1 MSRDLRRRIRPW
13 LRASLQPATLLGVAL
28 LAVVWAGL
36 AVLLSVERGR
46 TLEAAEQ
53 ETGNIARLFEE
64 STVRM
69 IEGVDRALLILRRAY
84 EGDPAGFDLKS
95 WTEATGL
102 IGSATTQISMIGP
115 DGFMTASTIAYAG
128 PRLDLRDREHFL
140 VHRVARDDELFISKP
155 VLGRASGKWSIQLTR
170 RLRAADGGFG
180 GVIVASIDP
189 DFVARFYRSID
200 LGRQGSVNLR
210 GIDGVV
216 RASHGLAAPAIG
228 LRAMP
233 PVLRD
238 AIEKAPA
245 GHFRGGEAADGVD
258 RLVAFRVVEH
268 YPLIVTVGLG
278 EQDIFAAYARN
289 RNVYVGTGL
298 ALSVLVL
305 VVIGASIGHRVRID
319 AAGEALRT
327 SEATA
332 REKSHE
338 LQVTLD
344 HMSQGIVM
352 IDADRRIP
360 VVNRRAVELLGLPEE
375 FLYEP
380 PTFDEVLQFQW
391 ATGEF
396 GRDGEALD
404 PRTRAYL
411 NSGGLS
417 DELKVYERT
426 RPDGTIIE
434 VRSVPLLGGGV
445 VRTYTDVTERR
456 RAERDV
462 VRLAHHDPLTGVANR
477 LLLRERAEQALAGWR
492 RDGEGFAVLCID
504 LDRFKPVND
513 TLGHPTGDALLVE
526 VAGRLRDCVREVDTV
541 ARLGGDEFVVLQ
553 LGAVADE
560 DVTPLAKRILQ
571 AVSAPYQINGNH
583 VAVGASI
590 GVALAPR
597 DGDTAD
603 TLLGNADLALYR
615 VKADGRNGW
624 RFFAR
629 EMSADAQRR
638 GKLELELREA
648 MRRGEFELHYQPW
661 VELATGR
668 VGGCEALLRWR
679 SPRRGLVPPD
689 EFVPIAEEIGLIG
702 PLGEWVL
709 LQATADAARWPRGVK
724 VAVNLSAA
732 QFVSGQLLGNVMD
745 ALAASGLPP
754 ERLELEITESLL
766 MAEEASSLSVLHQLR
781 NHGVEI
787 ALDDFGTG
795 YSSLKYLRAFP
806 FDRLKIDKGF
816 VHDMATR
823 SDCAAIVAA
832 VAGLGRSLG
841 MAVTA
846 EGVETPEQ
854 RTLLRAA
861 GATHLQGYLVGR
873 PVTASEIARLWSHAA
888 TPARAPA

>member
-36 AVLLSVERGR
+36 AVLLAVERGK
-46 TLEAAEQ
+46 TLEAARQ
-53 ETGNIARLFEE
+53 ESGNIARLFEE

-95 WTEATGL
+95 WVEATGL

-189 DFVARFYRSID
+189 GFVARFYRSID

-228 LRAMP
+228 VRAMP

-245 GHFRGGEAADGVD
+245 GHFRGGEAADGID

-289 RNVYVGTGL
+289 RTVYVGTGL

-319 AAGEALRT
+319 AAAEALGA
-327 SEATA
+327 SEMTA

-360 VVNRRAVELLGLPEE
+360 VVNRRAIELLGLPEE
-375 FLYEP
+375 FLHDP
-380 PTFDEVLQFQW
+380 PTFDEVLQFQS

-396 GRDGEALD
+396 GHDGAALD

-411 NSGGLS
+411 KSGGLS

-434 VRSVPLLGGGV
+434 VRTVPLPGGGV

-492 RDGEGFAVLCID
+492 RDGDGFAVLCID

-513 TLGHPTGDALLVE
+513 TLGHAAGDLLLKQ
-526 VAGRLRDCVREVDTV
+526 AGERLSSCLRRSDTI
-541 ARLGGDEFVVLQ
+541 ARMGGDEFTIILSR
-553 LGAVADE
+553 VADTADAGVVAE
-560 DVTPLAKRILQ
+560 KILAAFL
-571 AVSAPYQINGNH
+571 APFDLNGH
-583 VAVGASI
+583 SRSIGASI
-590 GVALAPR
+590 GICIYPT
-597 DGDTAD
+597 DGGDAD
-603 TLLGNADLALYR
+603 TL
-615 VKADGRNGW
+615 VK
-624 RFFAR
+624 
-629 EMSADAQRR
+629 
-638 GKLELELREA
+638 K
-648 MRRGEFELHYQPW
+648 
-661 VELATGR
+661 
-668 VGGCEALLRWR
+668 
-679 SPRRGLVPPD
+679 
-689 EFVPIAEEIGLIG
+689 
-702 PLGEWVL
+702 
-709 LQATADAARWPRGVK
+709 ADAAMYRAKEAGRNCYRYFTDPGVL
-724 VAVNLSAA
+724 N
-732 QFVSGQLLGNVMD
+732 
-745 ALAASGLPP
+745 
-754 ERLELEITESLL
+754 
-766 MAEEASSLSVLHQLR
+766 
-781 NHGVEI
+781 
-787 ALDDFGTG
+787 
-795 YSSLKYLRAFP
+795 
-806 FDRLKIDKGF
+806 
-816 VHDMATR
+816 
-823 SDCAAIVAA
+823 
-832 VAGLGRSLG
+832 
-841 MAVTA
+841 
-846 EGVETPEQ
+846 
-854 RTLLRAA
+854 
-861 GATHLQGYLVGR
+861 
-873 PVTASEIARLWSHAA
+873 
-888 TPARAPA
+888 